1 MSALD
6 HTSPERLAEL
16 LVTAASQL
24 ASTTSTRSALTPMGI
39 PIRRGRL
46 HLGRLR
52 DLLELGQ
59 PVAVTAGFGTAVW
72 LGRPVAAPSDLGRLA
87 YRTETR
93 VDGRGRVVL
102 DLRVRA
108 WLAVQD
114 PMFFD
119 VVAVPAER
127 DGLLIVPIEDFARR
141 WEVITR

>member
-24 ASTTSTRSALTPMGI
+24 TSTTSTRSALTPMGI

-52 DLLELGQ
+52 DLLEAGQ

-72 LGRPVAAPSDLGRLA
+72 LGCPAAAPDLGRLA
-87 YRTETR
+87 YRTDTR

-108 WLAVQD
+108 WLAV
-114 PMFFD
+114 
-119 VVAVPAER
+119 
-127 DGLLIVPIEDFARR
+127 
-141 WEVITR
+141 